1 MSLKTI
7 AVSLGAVYASRGI
20 FLDVIQA
27 IMKTSMSFF
36 DQTPRGRILNVL
48 GKDIDTVDNAIPTVL
63 QNWSGCFSRVIHK

>member
-36 DQTPRGRILNVL
+36 DRSFAFVLRKFSPPFHLRVCRIAL
-48 GKDIDTVDNAIPTVL
+48 K
-63 QNWSGCFSRVIHK
+63 VIEISHIIIFNYEQL